1 MSLMKSKQI
10 CALQHSMALMLT
22 EGPCKLGTVL
32 QFQLRHWSYRRLD
45 GFPLQFVATGAGPR
59 QKLPLQLRYS
69 VDLR

>member
-1 MSLMKSKQI
+1 
-10 CALQHSMALMLT
+10 MALMLT
-22 EGPCKLGTVL
+22 GEPCELGAVL
-32 QFQLRHWSYRRLD
+32 QFQLRYSSYRRLD